1 MRHAAWGRQGAKMV
15 AEFDIKK
22 MMQQQEALYEE
33 LLAARGYPA
42 PNKACGVTT
51 LSPLTTY

>member
-1 MRHAAWGRQGAKMV
+1 MV

-33 LLAARGYPA
+33 LLATRGYTA
-42 PNKACGVTT
+42 PNEA
-51 LSPLTTY
+51 